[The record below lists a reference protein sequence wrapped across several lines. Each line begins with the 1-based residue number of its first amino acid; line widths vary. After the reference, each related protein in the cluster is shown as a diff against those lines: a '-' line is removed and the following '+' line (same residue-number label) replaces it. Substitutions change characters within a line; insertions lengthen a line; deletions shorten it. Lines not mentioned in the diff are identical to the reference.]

1 MSLNGMLEVDLA
13 RTLQTNHWIKT
24 MILEPNLGEKQNK
37 TKKPTSMFEK
47 FLQYFWEFQL
57 SEGTI

>member
-1 MSLNGMLEVDLA
+1 MLEVDLA

-47 FLQYFWEFQL
+47 FLQYF
-57 SEGTI
+57 